1 MPRRRVKPRAANVP
15 PGVGLRRALE
25 WNHRAIKCVAFD
37 PALQQLAGG
46 GLDGT
51 VTLWDTADGKRLRTF
66 EWRRGPFE
74 WQRSEI
80 ASVAFDPAGRR
91 LASGSANGTVTL
103 WDTATGELIRT
114 FPAQSGNVASVAFHP
129 TGHMLASGAADGTVN
144 LWNTNDGTLLRTF
157 RGPRS
162 EVVSVVFDP
171 IGHTLAR
178 ASADG
183 TVILWDILDG
193 TVPRLFER
201 HRSPV
206 SSVGFEPAGRMLAI
220 GSLDNTVKLWDIPNS
235 KLRRILEGHRGSVVA
250 MSFHQRRPLF
260 ATMGWDDTIRIWSS
274 ETWDVVAVIQRHAR
288 YRFRGLSFHPSL
300 PHLAAAGARL
310 SLYELDLDVLFG
322 ERQRSRLS
330 RSVRYVNAKVVLVG
344 DTGVGKTGLSLVL
357 SGRPFEPT
365 DSTAGRQVLA
375 LGNTEDELPGERR
388 RTRETLLWD
397 LAGQPGYRVIH
408 QLHLSE
414 VAVALVVFDARS
426 ETDPLA
432 GVVHWDRALRAAHQ
446 RGGDEA
452 VPLTKLIVSARA
464 DRGGVPVS
472 KQRLDTLIKEFD
484 FAGYYATS
492 AKEGW
497 QIEELR
503 AAIERAIRWDELP
516 TVTSSELF
524 ATIKS
529 HLLEVKNTG
538 RLLAPAGQLFDEF
551 ARQHPEA
558 MAEDDDLRADFDVCI
573 GRLENR
579 DLIRRLSFGDY
590 VLLQPE
596 LLDAY
601 ASAMVIAAK
610 NEPDGL
616 GSIDEETAL
625 TGQFYVPEDQKI
637 ADHKQEQLLLH
648 ATVEELVRYGLALRE
663 SAADGRYLAFPSQ
676 LNRDYAEAPDPPGK
690 AVAVSFEGPTQSIYA
705 TLAVRLGH
713 SQLFE
718 TARTEM
724 WRNAV
729 VFTAR
734 AGGKCGI
741 YLYEFGEGRARL
753 LLFFDGATEETRFH
767 FEEYVL
773 AHVGRRAL
781 CGTVQFVRLFVC
793 GNCGTAVPDPYV
805 EALRSQGKDVFS
817 CPCGG
822 TVTIIDRRETL
833 ARRYT
838 SQVEAMDLAA
848 DRQRDFDAFVLS
860 ANAETHSSRF
870 VEWAGDE
877 RVTLAI
883 VFTDVV
889 DSTDLGERMRDER
902 MYEIRQSH
910 FAQSRKLIAQHKG
923 YEIRTIGDSV
933 MAAFRSVAAALDYA
947 RALCGDRGPPQLRI
961 RAGIH
966 IGPLQIEE
974 GDVFGRT
981 VNFAAR
987 VVGAIK
993 GAEIWLSEQAKAD
1006 IDGLGARRHQELR
1019 WRRHENMELK
1029 GFAGAFALWSVS
1041 DTLSASAQ

>member
-1 MPRRRVKPRAANVP
+1 MPRRSGRQRAASVP
-15 PGVGLRRALE
+15 PGVSLVRALE
-25 WNHRAIKCVAFD
+25 WNHRAVKCVAFD
-37 PALQQLAGG
+37 PALRRLAGG
-46 GLDGT
+46 RLDGT
-51 VTLWDTADGKRLRTF
+51 VTLWDTAEGKLLQTF
-66 EWRRGPFE
+66 KHHRSAFE
-74 WQRSEI
+74 WQRSEVG
-80 ASVAFDPAGRR
+80 SVAFDSAGRVLAAGGANGAVNIWDTDSGELLHSLPAQGGR
-91 LASGSANGTVTL
+91 IASITFHPKQCVLASGADDGSVTL
-103 WDTATGELIRT
+103 WDTTDAK
-114 FPAQSGNVASVAFHP
+114 
-129 TGHMLASGAADGTVN
+129 
-144 LWNTNDGTLLRTF
+144 LLRTY

-162 EVVSVVFDP
+162 EVVSLVFDP
-171 IGHTLAR
+171 TGRVLAR
-178 ASADG
+178 GSTDGTIMLWDTADG
-183 TVILWDILDG
+183 VL
-193 TVPRLFER
+193 PRLFER

-220 GSLDNTVKLWDIPNS
+220 GSLDNTVKLWDVPNS

-250 MSFHQRRPLF
+250 LSFHQSRPLF

-274 ETWDVVAVIQRHAR
+274 ETWDMVAVIQRHAH
-288 YRFRGLSFHPSL
+288 YPFRGLRFHPSL
-300 PHLAAAGARL
+300 PRLAAAGARL
-310 SLYELDLDVLFG
+310 SVYEFDLDILLG
-322 ERQRSRLS
+322 EPQTSPATRT
-330 RSVRYVNAKVVLVG
+330 VHYVNAKVVLVG

-357 SGRPFEPT
+357 SGRPFQAT
-365 DSTAGRQVLA
+365 DSTAGRQVWA
-375 LGNTEDELPGERR
+375 LDTSEDELPGERR

-432 GVVHWDRALRAAHQ
+432 GVVHWERALRTAHQ
-446 RGGDEA
+446 RQGEVA
-452 VPLTKLIVSARA
+452 VPLTKFLVSARA

-472 KQRLDTLIKEFD
+472 RDRLDALVKESN

-503 AAIERAIRWDELP
+503 TAVEQAIPWDDLP

-524 ATIKS
+524 ATIKFY
-529 HLLEVKNTG
+529 LVEAKETG
-538 RLLAPAGQLFDEF
+538 RLLAPAGQLFEEF
-551 ARQHPEA
+551 ARQYPEI
-558 MAEDDDLRADFDVCI
+558 MADDDNLRGDFDVCI

-601 ASAMVIAAK
+601 ASALVIAAK
-610 NEPDGL
+610 DEPDGL
-616 GSIDEETAL
+616 GSIAEETAL
-625 TGQFYVPEDQKI
+625 SGHFHVPEDERI
-637 ADHKQEQLLLH
+637 ADRKQEQLLLH
-648 ATVEELVRYGLALRE
+648 ATIEELVRYDLALRE
-663 SAADGRYLAFPSQ
+663 SAADGRYLVFPSQ
-676 LNRDYAEAPDPPGK
+676 FNRDYAEAPDPPGK

-729 VFTAR
+729 IFTAR

-741 YLYEFGEGRARL
+741 YLQEIGEGRGRL
-753 LLFFDGATEETRFH
+753 LLFFEGATEETRFH
-767 FEEYVL
+767 FEEYVV
-773 AHVGRRAL
+773 AHVNRRAL
-781 CGTVQFVRLFVC
+781 YESVQLVRLFVC
-793 GNCGTAVPDPYV
+793 SNCGTTVPNAYV
-805 EALRSQGKDVFS
+805 ELLREQGKDIFS

-822 TVTIIDRRETL
+822 AVAIADPKEL
-833 ARRYT
+833 LSRRYP
-838 SQVEAMDLAA
+838 SLIESMDQAA
-848 DRQRDFDAFVLS
+848 DRQRDFETFVLS

-889 DSTDLGERMRDER
+889 DSTALGEQMRDER
-902 MYEIRQSH
+902 MYEVRQNH
-910 FAQSRKLIAQHKG
+910 FAQSRKLVGQYKG

-933 MAAFRSVAAALDYA
+933 MAAFRSASAALDYA
-947 RALCGDRGPPQLRI
+947 RALCADPGAPELQL

-993 GAEIWLSEQAKAD
+993 GAGIWLSEQAKAD
-1006 IDGLGARRHQELR
+1006 IDVLGARRHEELL
-1019 WRRHENMELK
+1019 WQRHEEVVLK
-1029 GFAGAFALWSVS
+1029 GFAGAFTLWSV
-1041 DTLSASAQ
+1041 TQP

>member
-1 MPRRRVKPRAANVP
+1 MPRTSGRSRPGGGVP

-37 PALQQLAGG
+37 PALQKLAGG

-51 VTLWDTADGKRLRTF
+51 VTLWDTADGKLLHTF
-66 EWRRGPFE
+66 EWRRSAFE
-74 WQRSEI
+74 WQRGEV
-80 ASVAFDPAGRR
+80 ASVAFDRAGRT
-91 LASGSANGTVTL
+91 LASGSANGSVNL
-103 WDTATGELIRT
+103 WDTATGELLYALPR
-114 FPAQSGNVASVAFHP
+114 QSGSVASVAFHP
-129 TGHMLASGAADGTVN
+129 TEQLLASGANDGTVN
-144 LWNTNDGTLLRTF
+144 LWNTADGKLLRTF
-157 RGPRS
+157 RAPRG
-162 EVVSVVFDP
+162 EVVSVIFDP
-171 IGHTLAR
+171 TGQTLAR

-193 TVPRLFER
+193 AVPRLFER
-201 HRSPV
+201 HFFPV
-206 SSVGFEPAGRMLAI
+206 SSLGFQPNGRMLAI
-220 GSLDNTVKLWDIPNS
+220 GSLDNTVKLWDVTNS

-250 MSFHQRRPLF
+250 LSFHQRSPLF
-260 ATMGWDDTIRIWSS
+260 ATLGWDDTIRIWSS
-274 ETWDVVAVIQRHAR
+274 ETWEVVAVIQRHAR
-288 YRFRGLSFHPSL
+288 YRFRGLCFHPSL
-300 PHLAAAGARL
+300 PRLAAAGARL
-310 SLYELDLDVLFG
+310 SLYELDLDVLLG
-322 ERQRSRLS
+322 ERQHSPISRT
-330 RSVRYVNAKVVLVG
+330 VHYVNAKVVLVG

-357 SGRPFEPT
+357 SGRPFQAT
-365 DSTAGRQVLA
+365 DSTAGRQVWA
-375 LGNTEDELPGERR
+375 LDTSEDELPGERR

-432 GVVHWDRALRAAHQ
+432 GVVHWERALRTAHQ
-446 RGGDEA
+446 RQGEVA
-452 VPLTKLIVSARA
+452 VPLTKFLVSARA

-472 KQRLDTLIKEFD
+472 RDRLDALVKESN

-503 AAIERAIRWDELP
+503 TAVEQAIPWDDLP

-524 ATIKS
+524 ATIKFY
-529 HLLEVKNTG
+529 LVEAKETG
-538 RLLAPAGQLFDEF
+538 RLLAPAGQLFEEF
-551 ARQHPEA
+551 ARQYPEI
-558 MAEDDDLRADFDVCI
+558 MADDDNLRGDFDVCI

-601 ASAMVIAAK
+601 ASALVIAAK
-610 NEPDGL
+610 DEPDGL
-616 GSIDEETAL
+616 GSIAEETAL
-625 TGQFYVPEDQKI
+625 SGHFHVPEDERI
-637 ADHKQEQLLLH
+637 ADRKQEQLLLH
-648 ATVEELVRYGLALRE
+648 ATIEELVRYDLALRE
-663 SAADGRYLAFPSQ
+663 SAADGRYLVFPSQ
-676 LNRDYAEAPDPPGK
+676 FNRDYAEAPDPPGK

-724 WRNAV
+724 GRNAV
-729 VFTAR
+729 IFTAR
-734 AGGKCGI
+734 AGGRCGM
-741 YLYEFGEGRARL
+741 YLQEFSEGRGRL
-753 LLFFDGATEETRFH
+753 LLFFDAATEETRFH

-773 AHVGRRAL
+773 AHVDRRAL
-781 CGTVQFVRLFVC
+781 RETLQIVRLFVC
-793 GNCGTAVPDPYV
+793 GNCGTPVPDPYIQL
-805 EALRSQGKDVFS
+805 LREQGKDMFS

-822 TVTIIDRRETL
+822 AVAIVDPKEML
-833 ARRYT
+833 ARRYP
-838 SQVEAMDLAA
+838 SLLESMDMAA
-848 DRQRDFDAFVLS
+848 DRQRDFEAFVLS

-870 VEWAGDE
+870 LEWAGDE

-889 DSTDLGERMRDER
+889 DLTVLGERMRDER
-902 MYEIRQSH
+902 VYEVRQAH
-910 FAQSRKLIAQHKG
+910 FAQSRKLTARYKG
-923 YEIRTIGDSV
+923 YEIHTIGDSV
-933 MAAFRSVAAALDYA
+933 MAAFRSVGAALDYA
-947 RALCGDRGPPQLRI
+947 RALCADPGTPELQLRT
-961 RAGIH
+961 GIH

-987 VVGAIK
+987 VVSVIK
-993 GAEIWLSEQAKAD
+993 RPEIWLSEQAKAD
-1006 IDGLGARRHQELR
+1006 IDVLGARRHEELQ
-1019 WRRHENMELK
+1019 WRRHDQVELK
-1029 GFAGAFALWSVS
+1029 GFSGAFTLWSVS
-1041 DTLSASAQ
+1041 HA

>member
-1 MPRRRVKPRAANVP
+1 MPRRSGRPRAASVP
-15 PGVGLRRALE
+15 AGVGVVHALD
-25 WNHRAIKCVAFD
+25 WNHRAVKCVAFD
-37 PALQQLAGG
+37 AGLNRLAGG
-46 GLDGT
+46 SLDGT
-51 VTLWDTADGKRLRTF
+51 VSLWDTADGRLLHTF
-66 EWRRGPFE
+66 ERRRSQFE
-74 WQRSEI
+74 WQRSEV
-80 ASVAFDPAGRR
+80 ASVAFDPRGRL
-91 LASGSANGTVTL
+91 LASGGANGAVNL
-103 WDTATGELIRT
+103 WDTDSGELLHAC
-114 FPAQSGNVASVAFHP
+114 PGQSGRVASVTFHP
-129 TGHMLASGAADGTVN
+129 TRPLLASGADDGTVN
-144 LWNTNDGTLLRTF
+144 LWDIADAKLLRTF
-157 RGPRS
+157 RGPRA
-162 EVVSVVFDP
+162 EVVGVAFDP
-171 IGHTLAR
+171 GGRLLAR
-178 ASADG
+178 GSTDG
-183 TVILWDILDG
+183 TVILWDTTNGAL
-193 TVPRLFER
+193 PRLFER

-206 SSVGFEPAGRMLAI
+206 CSVEFEPTGRMLAV
-220 GSLDNTVKLWDIPNS
+220 GSLDNTVRLWDVPNS

-250 MSFHQRRPLF
+250 LSFHRHRPLL
-260 ATMGWDDTIRIWSS
+260 ATMGWDDTIRVWNS
-274 ETWDVVAVIQRHAR
+274 ETWDIVTVIQRHAR

-300 PHLAAAGARL
+300 PRLAVAGARL
-310 SLYELDLDVLFG
+310 HVYELDLDVLFG
-322 ERQRSRLS
+322 ERQIAEMPRR
-330 RSVRYVNAKVVLVG
+330 VHYVNAKVVLVG

-357 SGRPFEPT
+357 SGRSFRAT
-365 DSTAGRQVLA
+365 DSTAGRQVWA
-375 LGNTEDELPGERR
+375 LDTAEEKLPGASR

-432 GVVHWDRALRAAHQ
+432 GVLHWERALRAAHQ
-446 RGGDEA
+446 RQGDEA
-452 VPLTKLIVSARA
+452 IPLTKLLVSART

-472 KQRLDTLIKEFD
+472 RERLDAFVRD
-484 FAGYYATS
+484 FNFSGYYATS

-497 QIEELR
+497 QIDELR
-503 AAIERAIRWDELP
+503 AAIEHSIPWDQLP
-516 TVTSSELF
+516 TVTSSALF

-529 HLLEVKNTG
+529 YLIEVKETG
-538 RLLAPAGQLFDEF
+538 RLLAPVGELFEDF
-551 ARQHPEA
+551 SRQRLTVT
-558 MAEDDDLRADFDVCI
+558 AEDGDLRADFDICI

-590 VLLQPE
+590 LLLQPE

-601 ASAMVIAAK
+601 ASALVIAAK
-610 NEPDGL
+610 DEPDGL

-625 TGQFYVPEDQKI
+625 TGRFHVPDDERISDR
-637 ADHKQEQLLLH
+637 KQEQLLLH
-648 ATVEELVRYGLALRE
+648 ATVEELVRYDLALRE

-676 LNRDYAEAPDPPGK
+676 FNRDYAEAPDPPGK
-690 AVAVSFEGPTQSIYA
+690 AVAVTFEGPTQSIYA

-713 SQLFE
+713 SQIFE

-729 VFTAR
+729 IFTAR

-741 YLYEFGEGRARL
+741 YLQEFGEGRGRL
-753 LLFFDGATEETRFH
+753 LLFFDGASEETRFH

-773 AHVGRRAL
+773 AHVSRRAL
-781 CGTVQFVRLFVC
+781 YGTVQLVRLFVC
-793 GNCGTAVPDPYV
+793 GNCGTAVPDAYI
-805 EALRSQGKDVFS
+805 EALRSQGRDVFS

-822 TVTIIDRRETL
+822 VVAIMDPKEAL
-833 ARRYT
+833 ARRYP
-838 SQVEAMDLAA
+838 SQIESMDLAA

-860 ANAETHSSRF
+860 ANAETRSSRF

-889 DSTDLGERMRDER
+889 GSTALGERMRDER
-902 MYEIRQSH
+902 MYEVRQAH
-910 FAQSRKLIAQHKG
+910 FTQSRKLIAQYRG

-947 RALCGDRGPPQLRI
+947 QALTLNPGPAELRL

-974 GDVFGRT
+974 GDAFGRT

-993 GAEIWLSEQAKAD
+993 GAEIWLSEQAKLD
-1006 IDGLGARRHQELR
+1006 IDVLGARRHEELR
-1019 WRRHENMELK
+1019 WQRQDDNELK
-1029 GFAGAFALWSVS
+1029 GFSGAFTLWSVS
-1041 DTLSASAQ
+1041 QA

>member
-1 MPRRRVKPRAANVP
+1 MPRTSGRSRPGGGVP
-15 PGVGLRRALE
+15 LGVGLRRALE

-37 PALQQLAGG
+37 PALQKLAGG

-51 VTLWDTADGKRLRTF
+51 VTLWDTADGKLLHRF
-66 EWRRGPFE
+66 EWRRSAFE
-74 WQRSEI
+74 WQRSEV

-91 LASGSANGTVTL
+91 LASGSANGAVHL
-103 WDTATGELIRT
+103 WNTASGELLYA
-114 FPAQSGNVASVAFHP
+114 FPRQSGSVASVAFHP
-129 TGHMLASGAADGTVN
+129 TGHMLASGADDGTVN
-144 LWNTNDGTLLRTF
+144 LWNATDGKLLRTF
-157 RGPRS
+157 RGPRG

-171 IGHTLAR
+171 TGHILAR
-178 ASADG
+178 ATADG

-193 TVPRLFER
+193 TVPRLFEK
-201 HRSPV
+201 HFFPV
-206 SSVGFEPAGRMLAI
+206 SSLTFEPKGRMLAI
-220 GSLDNTVKLWDIPNS
+220 GSLDNTVKLWDVPSS

-250 MSFHQRRPLF
+250 LSFHQSRPLF

-288 YRFRGLSFHPSL
+288 YRFRGLCFHPSL
-300 PHLAAAGARL
+300 PRLAAAGARL
-310 SLYELDLDVLFG
+310 SLYEFDLDVLLG
-322 ERQRSRLS
+322 ETQRSPVS
-330 RSVRYVNAKVVLVG
+330 RTVHYVNAKVVLVG

-357 SGRPFEPT
+357 SGRPFQATE
-365 DSTAGRQVLA
+365 STAGRQVCA
-375 LGNTEDELPGERR
+375 LGTTEDETPGERR

-408 QLHLSE
+408 QLHLNE
-414 VAVALVVFDARS
+414 VAVAMVVFDARS

-432 GVVHWDRALRAAHQ
+432 GVVHWERALRAAHQ
-446 RGGDEA
+446 RQGSEA
-452 VPLTKLIVSARA
+452 VSLTKFLVSARA

-472 KQRLDTLIKEFD
+472 KERLDELVKQFD

-497 QIEELR
+497 QVDELR
-503 AAIERAIRWDELP
+503 AAIEQAIPWDELP

-529 HLLEVKNTG
+529 SLVEVKRSG
-538 RLLAPAGQLFDEF
+538 RLLAPAGQLFGEF

-558 MAEDDDLRADFDVCI
+558 ITEDDDLRADFDVCI

-601 ASAMVIAAK
+601 ASALVIAAK

-625 TGQFYVPEDQKI
+625 AGRFHVPEEERIGDR
-637 ADHKQEQLLLH
+637 KQEQVLLH
-648 ATVEELVRYGLALRE
+648 AMVEELVRYDLALRE
-663 SAADGRYLAFPSQ
+663 SAADGRYLVFPSQ
-676 LNRDYAEAPDPPGK
+676 FNRDYAEAPDPPGK
-690 AVAVSFEGPTQSIYA
+690 AVTVTFEGPTQSIYA

-729 VFTAR
+729 IFTAR

-741 YLYEFGEGRARL
+741 YLQELGEGQGRL
-753 LLFFDGATEETRFH
+753 LLFFDGASEETRFH
-767 FEEYVL
+767 FEEYVS
-773 AHVGRRAL
+773 AHVSRRAVD
-781 CGTVQFVRLFVC
+781 GTVQLNRLFVC
-793 GNCGTAVPDPYV
+793 RSCGTPVPDPYV
-805 EALRSQGKDVFS
+805 EVLRSQGKDVFS

-822 TVTIIDRRETL
+822 SVAIVDPKATL
-833 ARRYT
+833 ARRYP
-838 SQVEAMDLAA
+838 SQVELMDLAA

-889 DSTDLGERMRDER
+889 DSTALGERMRDER
-902 MYEIRQSH
+902 MYELRQAH
-910 FAQSRKLIAQHKG
+910 FSQSRRLTAQYRG

-933 MAAFRSVAAALDYA
+933 MAAFRSAAAALDYA
-947 RALCGDRGPPQLRI
+947 RALCADPGPPELRL

-993 GAEIWLSEQAKAD
+993 GAEIWLSGRAKAD
-1006 IDGLGARRHQELR
+1006 IDALGARRHEDLN
-1019 WRRHENMELK
+1019 WRQHDKVELK
-1029 GFAGAFALWSVS
+1029 GFSGHFTLWSVA
-1041 DTLSASAQ
+1041 LS

>member
-1 MPRRRVKPRAANVP
+1 MPTRTRTSRAAGGVP

-37 PALQQLAGG
+37 PALQKLAGG

-51 VTLWDTADGKRLRTF
+51 VSLWDTVDGKLLRTF
-66 EWRRGPFE
+66 EWRRRPFE
-74 WQRSEI
+74 WKRSEV
-80 ASVAFDPAGRR
+80 ASVAFDPAGQK
-91 LASGSANGTVTL
+91 LAAGSANGTVDL
-103 WDTATGELIRT
+103 WDIASGELVYA
-114 FPAQSGNVASVAFHP
+114 FPRQSGSVASVAFHP
-129 TGHMLASGAADGTVN
+129 AGHMLASGANDGTVN
-144 LWNTNDGTLLRTF
+144 LWNTADGKLLRTF
-157 RGPRS
+157 RGPRG
-162 EVVSVVFDP
+162 EVVSVTFDP
-171 IGHTLAR
+171 PGNILAR

-183 TVILWDILDG
+183 TLILWDVLDG

-201 HRSPV
+201 HFFPV
-206 SSVGFEPAGRMLAI
+206 SSVGFEPKGQMLAI
-220 GSLDNTVKLWDIPNS
+220 GSLDNTVKLWDVPNG

-250 MSFHQRRPLF
+250 LSFHQHSPLF
-260 ATMGWDDTIRIWSS
+260 ATMGWDDSIRIWSS
-274 ETWDVVAVIQRHAR
+274 ETWDAVAVIQRHAR
-288 YRFRGLSFHPSL
+288 YRFRGLSFHPTL
-300 PHLAAAGARL
+300 PRLAAAGARL
-310 SLYELDLDVLFG
+310 SLYDLDLDVLLG
-322 ERQRSRLS
+322 EQQQRSPAAQT
-330 RSVRYVNAKVVLVG
+330 VHYVNAKVVLVG

-357 SGRPFEPT
+357 SGQPFKPT
-365 DSTAGRQVLA
+365 DSTAGRQVWA
-375 LGNTEDELPGERR
+375 LDASEDEVPGERK

-426 ETDPLA
+426 ETDPLS
-432 GVVHWDRALRAAHQ
+432 GVIHWERALRAAHQ
-446 RGGDEA
+446 RQRGEA
-452 VPLTKLIVSARA
+452 VPFSKFLVSARA

-472 KQRLDTLIKEFD
+472 KERLDELIKELE

-497 QIEELR
+497 QISELR
-503 AAIERAIRWDELP
+503 AAIERAIPWDELP
-516 TVTSSELF
+516 TVTSSQLF
-524 ATIKS
+524 TTIKS
-529 HLLEVKNTG
+529 YLLEVKSSG

-551 ARQHPEA
+551 ARRHA
-558 MAEDDDLRADFDVCI
+558 DAIAEDDDLRADFDVCI

-610 NEPDGL
+610 SEPDGL
-616 GSIDEETAL
+616 GSIDEEVAL
-625 TGQFYVPEDQKI
+625 RGQFHLPEEQKI
-637 ADHKQEQLLLH
+637 GDPKQEQLLLH
-648 ATVEELVRYGLALRE
+648 ATVEELVRYDLALRE
-663 SAADGRYLAFPSQ
+663 NAADGRYLVFPSQ
-676 LNRDYAEAPDPPGK
+676 FNRDYAEAPDPPGK
-690 AVAVSFEGPTQSIYA
+690 AIAITFEGPAQSIYA

-729 VFTAR
+729 IFTAR

-741 YLYEFGEGRARL
+741 YLEEIGEGRGRL
-753 LLFFDGATEETRFH
+753 LLFFDGASEETRFH

-773 AHVGRRAL
+773 AHLSRRAIY
-781 CGTVQFVRLFVC
+781 GTVQLVRLFVC
-793 GNCGTAVPDPYV
+793 ANCGTPVPDPYV
-805 EALRSQGKDVFS
+805 EVLRSQGKDVFL
-817 CPCGG
+817 CPCGS
-822 TVTIIDRRETL
+822 VVAIADPKEAL
-833 ARRYT
+833 AQRYP
-838 SQVEAMDLAA
+838 SQVDSMDLAA

-860 ANAETHSSRF
+860 ANAETQSSRF

-889 DSTDLGERMRDER
+889 DSTALGELIRDER
-902 MYEIRQSH
+902 MYEVRQSH
-910 FAQSRKLIAQHKG
+910 FAQSRKLIAQYKG

-933 MAAFRSVAAALDYA
+933 MGAFRSAAAALDYA
-947 RALCGDRGPPQLRI
+947 RALCADPGTPQLRL

-966 IGPLQIEE
+966 IGPLQIEK

-981 VNFAAR
+981 VNYAAR

-1006 IDGLGARRHQELR
+1006 VDVLGARRHEELE
-1019 WRRHENMELK
+1019 WERHEGVELK
-1029 GFAGAFALWSVS
+1029 GFVGSYTLWSLSNAPS
-1041 DTLSASAQ
+1041 D

>member
-1 MPRRRVKPRAANVP
+1 MPRRSARSRTAVGVP

-25 WNHRAIKCVAFD
+25 WNYRATKCVAFD
-37 PALQQLAGG
+37 PELQKLASG

-51 VTLWDTADGKRLRTF
+51 VMLWDTTAGKLLRTF
-66 EWRRGPFE
+66 EWRRSAFE
-74 WQRSEI
+74 WQRSEV

-91 LASGSANGTVTL
+91 LASGSANGTVNL
-103 WDTATGELIRT
+103 WDTERGELLYVLPR
-114 FPAQSGNVASVAFHP
+114 QSGSVASLAFHP
-129 TGHMLASGAADGTVN
+129 TGDLLASGANDGTVN
-144 LWNTNDGTLLRTF
+144 LWNTSDGKLLRTF
-157 RGPRS
+157 RGPRGD
-162 EVVSVVFDP
+162 VVSVIFDP
-171 IGHTLAR
+171 NGHMLAR

-183 TVILWDILDG
+183 TVILWDILNG
-193 TVPRLFER
+193 AVPRLLER
-201 HRSPV
+201 HFFPV
-206 SSVGFEPAGRMLAI
+206 SSLSFEPTGRTLAI
-220 GSLDNTVKLWDIPNS
+220 GSLDSTVKLWDVPNS
-235 KLRRILEGHRGSVVA
+235 KLRRILEGHRGSVIA
-250 MSFHQRRPLF
+250 LSFHQQRPLF
-260 ATMGWDDTIRIWSS
+260 ATMGRDDTIRIWSS

-288 YRFRGLSFHPSL
+288 PRFWGLSFHPSL
-300 PHLAAAGARL
+300 PRLAAAGARL
-310 SLYELDLDVLFG
+310 ALYDLDLDVLLG
-322 ERQRSRLS
+322 ERPRSPATHT
-330 RSVRYVNAKVVLVG
+330 VHYVNAKVVLVG

-357 SGRPFEPT
+357 SGHPFQAT
-365 DSTAGRQVLA
+365 DSTAGRQVQA

-446 RGGDEA
+446 RQGDEA
-452 VPLTKLIVSARA
+452 VPLTKLLVSARA

-472 KQRLDTLIKEFD
+472 KERLDALIKEFD

-503 AAIERAIRWDELP
+503 AAIERAIPWDELP

-524 ATIKS
+524 ATIKAY
-529 HLLEVKNTG
+529 LLQVKNTG
-538 RLLAPAGQLFDEF
+538 RLLAPVGQLFDEF
-551 ARQHPEA
+551 ARRHPE
-558 MAEDDDLRADFDVCI
+558 MIGEEDNLQADFDVCV

-579 DLIRRLSFGDY
+579 DLIRRLSFGGY

-610 NEPDGL
+610 DEPDGL
-616 GSIDEETAL
+616 GSLAEETAL
-625 TGQFYVPEDQKI
+625 NGHFYVPEDQRI
-637 ADHKQEQLLLH
+637 SDRKQEQLLLH
-648 ATVEELVRYGLALRE
+648 ATVEELVRYDLALRE
-663 SAADGRYLAFPSQ
+663 SAADGRYLVFPSQ
-676 LNRDYAEAPDPPGK
+676 FNRDYAEAPDPPGK

-713 SQLFE
+713 SQLFD

-729 VFTAR
+729 IFTAR
-734 AGGKCGI
+734 AGGRCGI
-741 YLYEFGEGRARL
+741 YLQELYEGRGRL
-753 LLFFDGATEETRFH
+753 LLFFEAATEETRFH
-767 FEEYVL
+767 FEEYVV
-773 AHVGRRAL
+773 AHVDRRAL
-781 CGTVQFVRLFVC
+781 SRTLEVTRLFVC
-793 GNCGTAVPDPYV
+793 ANCGTPVPDPYV
-805 EALRSQGKDVFS
+805 QLLRAQGKDSFA

-822 TVTIIDRRETL
+822 AVAIADPKEML
-833 ARRYT
+833 ARRYP
-838 SQVEAMDLAA
+838 SLVESMDMAA
-848 DRQRDFDAFVLS
+848 DRQRDFEAFVLS

-889 DSTDLGERMRDER
+889 DSTALGERMGDER
-902 MYEIRQSH
+902 MYEVRQAH
-910 FAQSRKLIAQHKG
+910 FAQSRKLIAHYKG

-947 RALCGDRGPPQLRI
+947 RALCADPGALELRL

-987 VVGAIK
+987 VVGVIK

-1006 IDGLGARRHQELR
+1006 IDVLGARRHEELQ
-1019 WRRHENMELK
+1019 WRRHDRVELK
-1029 GFAGAFALWSVS
+1029 GFSGAFTLWSVS
-1041 DTLSASAQ
+1041 HA

>member
-1 MPRRRVKPRAANVP
+1 
-15 PGVGLRRALE
+15 VGLRRTLE

-37 PALQQLAGG
+37 PALQKLAGG

-51 VTLWDTADGKRLRTF
+51 ITLWDTVEGTLLRTF
-66 EWRRGPFE
+66 ERRRSQFE

-80 ASVAFDPAGRR
+80 ASVAFDPAGRN
-91 LASGSANGTVTL
+91 LASGSGNGTVNL
-103 WDTATGELIRT
+103 WDTASGELLYT
-114 FPAQSGNVASVAFHP
+114 FPGQSGSVAGVAFHP
-129 TGHMLASGAADGTVN
+129 TGRMLAGGADDGTVN
-144 LWNTNDGTLLRTF
+144 LWNSTDGKLLRSF

-162 EVVSVVFDP
+162 EVVSIAFDP
-171 IGHTLAR
+171 TGNILAR

-193 TVPRLFER
+193 AIPRLFER

-206 SSVGFEPAGRMLAI
+206 SSVGFEPTGRMLAI
-220 GSLDNTVKLWDIPNS
+220 GSLDNTVKLWDVPNS
-235 KLRRILEGHRGSVVA
+235 KLRRVLEGHRGSVVA
-250 MSFHQRRPLF
+250 LSFHQSKPLF

-274 ETWDVVAVIQRHAR
+274 ETWDVLAVIQRHAH

-300 PHLAAAGARL
+300 PRLAAAGARL
-310 SLYELDLDVLFG
+310 SLYELDLDVLLG
-322 ERQRSRLS
+322 ERPTAPATRT
-330 RSVRYVNAKVVLVG
+330 VHYVNAKVVLVG

-357 SGRPFEPT
+357 SGRPFQAT
-365 DSTAGRQVLA
+365 DSTAGRQVWP
-375 LGNTEDELPGERR
+375 LGTSEDELRGEHG

-414 VAVALVVFDARS
+414 VTVALVVFDARS

-432 GVVHWDRALRAAHQ
+432 GVVHWERALRAAHQ
-446 RGGDEA
+446 RQGEQA
-452 VPLTKLIVSARA
+452 VPLTKFLVSARA

-472 KQRLDTLIKEFD
+472 KERLEALLREFN
-484 FAGYYATS
+484 FSGYYATS

-497 QIEELR
+497 QIGELR
-503 AAIERAIRWDELP
+503 AAIEQAIPWDDLP

-529 HLLEVKNTG
+529 YLIEVKGTG
-538 RLLAPAGQLFDEF
+538 RLLAPGGQLFEDL
-551 ARQHPEA
+551 ARRDPELNF
-558 MAEDDDLRADFDVCI
+558 EDDDLRADFDVCI

-601 ASAMVIAAK
+601 ASALVIAAK

-616 GSIDEETAL
+616 GSVSEEVAL
-625 TGQFYVPEDQKI
+625 SGHFYVPDDERIGDR
-637 ADHKQEQLLLH
+637 KQEQLLLH
-648 ATVEELVRYGLALRE
+648 ATIEELVRYDLALRE
-663 SAADGRYLAFPSQ
+663 SAADGRYLVFPSPF
-676 LNRDYAEAPDPPGK
+676 NRDYAEAPDPPGK
-690 AVAVSFEGPTQSIYA
+690 AVAVTFDGPTQSIYA

-729 VFTAR
+729 IFTAR

-741 YLYEFGEGRARL
+741 YLQEFGEGRGRL
-753 LLFFDGATEETRFH
+753 QLFFDGATEETRFH

-781 CGTVQFVRLFVC
+781 HGTVQLDRLFVC
-793 GNCGTAVPDPYV
+793 TNCGTPVPDPYV
-805 EALRSQGKDVFS
+805 ATLRSQGKGVFT

-822 TVTIIDRRETL
+822 TVTIVDPKEML
-833 ARRYT
+833 ARRYP
-838 SQVEAMDLAA
+838 SQVESMDLAA

-889 DSTDLGERMRDER
+889 GSTALGEQMRDER
-902 MYEIRQSH
+902 MYEVRQAH
-910 FAQSRKLIAQHKG
+910 FAQSRKLIAQYKG
-923 YEIRTIGDSV
+923 YEIRTIGDGV

-947 RALCGDRGPPQLRI
+947 RALSLDPGPGELRL

-966 IGPLQIEE
+966 IGPLQIGE

-987 VVGAIK
+987 VVGAIQ

-1006 IDGLGARRHQELR
+1006 IDVLGARRHEELQWQR
-1019 WRRHENMELK
+1019 QDGVELK
-1029 GFAGAFALWSVS
+1029 GFAGAFTLWSVS
-1041 DTLSASAQ
+1041 RR

>member
-1 MPRRRVKPRAANVP
+1 VP
-15 PGVGLRRALE
+15 PGVGLLRALE
-25 WNHRAIKCVAFD
+25 WNHRAVKCVAFD
-37 PALQQLAGG
+37 PGLQKLASG

-51 VTLWDTADGKRLRTF
+51 VTIWDTSDGKLLQTLERQ
-66 EWRRGPFE
+66 RGAFE
-74 WQRSEI
+74 WQRAQV
-80 ASVAFDPAGRR
+80 ASVAFDRAGRM
-91 LASGSANGTVTL
+91 LATGSTNGAVSI
-103 WDTATGELIRT
+103 WDTASGELLHT
-114 FPAQSGNVASVAFHP
+114 VPGEHGSMASVAFHP
-129 TGHMLASGAADGTVN
+129 TDQILASGADDGTVSLRDTAN
-144 LWNTNDGTLLRTF
+144 GKLLRTF
-157 RGPRS
+157 RGPRG
-162 EVVSVVFDP
+162 EVVSVVFNP
-171 IGHTLAR
+171 TGRILAR

-183 TVILWDILDG
+183 TVILWDTRNGAL
-193 TVPRLFER
+193 PRLFER

-206 SSVGFEPAGRMLAI
+206 CSVGFEPTGRTLAI
-220 GSLDNTVKLWDIPNS
+220 GSLDNTVKLWDVPS
-235 KLRRILEGHRGSVVA
+235 GKQLYPKLRRILEGHRGSVVA
-250 MSFHQRRPLF
+250 LSFHQSRPLF

-288 YRFRGLSFHPSL
+288 YRFRGLCFHPSL
-300 PHLAAAGARL
+300 PRLAAAGARL
-310 SLYELDLDVLFG
+310 SLYELDLDVLLG
-322 ERQRSRLS
+322 ERQRSPTS
-330 RSVRYVNAKVVLVG
+330 RTVHYVNAKVVLVG

-357 SGRPFEPT
+357 SGRPFQAT
-365 DSTAGRQVLA
+365 DSTAGRQVWA
-375 LGNTEDELPGERR
+375 LGTSEDEMAGERR

-414 VAVALVVFDARS
+414 VAVAMVVFDARS

-432 GVVHWDRALRAAHQ
+432 GVVHWERALRAAHQ
-446 RGGDEA
+446 RQGSEA
-452 VPLTKLIVSARA
+452 VPLTKFLVSART
-464 DRGGVPVS
+464 DRGGLPVS
-472 KQRLDTLIKEFD
+472 KERLDELIKELD
-484 FAGYYATS
+484 FAGYFATS
-492 AKEGW
+492 AKERW
-497 QIEELR
+497 QIDELR
-503 AAIERAIRWDELP
+503 AAIERAIPWDELP

-529 HLLEVKNTG
+529 YLLEVKKTG
-538 RLLAPAGQLFDEF
+538 RLLAPVGQLFVEF
-551 ARQHPEA
+551 ARRHPEA
-558 MAEDDDLRADFDVCI
+558 IAEDDDLRADFDVCI

-601 ASAMVIAAK
+601 ASALVIAAK

-625 TGQFYVPEDQKI
+625 TGQFHVPEEERIGDR
-637 ADHKQEQLLLH
+637 KQEQVLLH
-648 ATVEELVRYGLALRE
+648 AMVEELVRYDLALRE
-663 SAADGRYLAFPSQ
+663 SAADGRYLVFPSQ
-676 LNRDYAEAPDPPGK
+676 FNRDYAEAPDPPGK
-690 AVAVSFEGPTQSIYA
+690 AVNITFEGPTQSIYA

-729 VFTAR
+729 IFTAR

-741 YLYEFGEGRARL
+741 YLQEFGEGRGRL
-753 LLFFDGATEETRFH
+753 LLFFDGASEETRFH

-773 AHVGRRAL
+773 AHITRRAL
-781 CGTVQFVRLFVC
+781 YGTVRLSRLFVC
-793 GNCGTAVPDPYV
+793 RNCDTPVPDRYV

-822 TVTIIDRRETL
+822 TVAIADPKETL
-833 ARRYT
+833 ARRYP
-838 SQVEAMDLAA
+838 SQVESMDLAA

-860 ANAETHSSRF
+860 ANAETHSARF

-889 DSTDLGERMRDER
+889 DSTALGERMRDER
-902 MYEIRQSH
+902 MYEVRQAH
-910 FAQSRKLIAQHKG
+910 FAQSRKLTTQYKG

-933 MAAFRSVAAALDYA
+933 MTAFRSASAALDYA
-947 RALCGDRGPPQLRI
+947 RALCADPGSPELQL

-987 VVGAIK
+987 VVSVIK
-993 GAEIWLSEQAKAD
+993 RPEIWLSEQAKAD
-1006 IDGLGARRHQELR
+1006 IDVLGARRHEELR
-1019 WRRHENMELK
+1019 WERHDNIELK
-1029 GFAGAFALWSVS
+1029 GFAGSFTLWSVS
-1041 DTLSASAQ
+1041 VV

>member
-1 MPRRRVKPRAANVP
+1 VP

-37 PALQQLAGG
+37 PALQKLAAG
-46 GLDGT
+46 GLDGS
-51 VTLWDTADGKRLRTF
+51 VTLWDTGNGKLLRTF
-66 EWRRGPFE
+66 EWRRSAFE
-74 WQRSEI
+74 WQRSEV

-91 LASGSANGTVTL
+91 LACGSANGAVNL
-103 WDTATGELIRT
+103 WDTASGELVYA
-114 FPAQSGNVASVAFHP
+114 FPRQSGSIASVAFHP
-129 TGHMLASGAADGTVN
+129 TDQILASGADDGTVN
-144 LWNTNDGTLLRTF
+144 LWNTTDGKLLRTF
-157 RGPRS
+157 RGPRG
-162 EVVSVVFDP
+162 ELVSVTFDP
-171 IGHTLAR
+171 AGHTLAR
-178 ASADG
+178 ATADG
-183 TVILWDILDG
+183 TVILWDVLDG
-193 TVPRLFER
+193 AVPRLFEK
-201 HRSPV
+201 HFFPV
-206 SSVGFEPAGRMLAI
+206 SSLGFEPKGRMLAI
-220 GSLDNTVKLWDIPNS
+220 GSLDNTVKLWDVPNS

-250 MSFHQRRPLF
+250 LSFHQSRPLF
-260 ATMGWDDTIRIWSS
+260 ATMSWDDTIRIWSS

-288 YRFRGLSFHPSL
+288 YRFRGLCFHRSL
-300 PHLAAAGARL
+300 PRLAAAGARL
-310 SLYELDLDVLFG
+310 SLYELDLDVLLG
-322 ERQRSRLS
+322 ETQRSPIS
-330 RSVRYVNAKVVLVG
+330 RTVHYVNAKVVLVG

-357 SGRPFEPT
+357 SGSPFQAT
-365 DSTAGRQVLA
+365 DSTGGRQVYA
-375 LGNTEDELPGERR
+375 LGTSEDEIPGERR

-414 VAVALVVFDARS
+414 VAVAMVVFDARS

-432 GVVHWDRALRAAHQ
+432 GVVHWERALRAAHQ
-446 RGGDEA
+446 RQGSEA
-452 VPLTKLIVSARA
+452 VQLTKFLVSARA

-472 KQRLDTLIKEFD
+472 KERLDELIKQFD

-497 QIEELR
+497 QIGELR
-503 AAIERAIRWDELP
+503 AAIEQAIPWDELP

-529 HLLEVKNTG
+529 HLVEVKKSG
-538 RLLAPAGQLFDEF
+538 RLLAPAGQLFQEF
-551 ARQHPEA
+551 ARQHPESIT
-558 MAEDDDLRADFDVCI
+558 EDDDLRADFDVCI

-601 ASAMVIAAK
+601 ASALVIAAK

-625 TGQFYVPEDQKI
+625 AGQFHVPEEERIGDR
-637 ADHKQEQLLLH
+637 KQEQVLLH
-648 ATVEELVRYGLALRE
+648 AMVEELVRYDLALRE
-663 SAADGRYLAFPSQ
+663 SAADGRYLVFPSQ
-676 LNRDYAEAPDPPGK
+676 FNRDYAEAPDPPGK
-690 AVAVSFEGPTQSIYA
+690 AVTVTFAGPTQSIYA

-729 VFTAR
+729 IFTAR

-741 YLYEFGEGRARL
+741 YLQEVSEGQGRL
-753 LLFFDGATEETRFH
+753 LLFFDGASEETRFH
-767 FEEYVL
+767 FEEYVS
-773 AHVGRRAL
+773 AHVSRRAL
-781 CGTVQFVRLFVC
+781 DGTVQLSRLFVC
-793 GNCGTAVPDPYV
+793 RSCGTPVPDPYV

-822 TVTIIDRRETL
+822 IVAIVDPKETL
-833 ARRYT
+833 ARRYP
-838 SQVEAMDLAA
+838 SQVELMDLAA

-889 DSTDLGERMRDER
+889 DSTALGERMRDER
-902 MYEIRQSH
+902 MYELRHAH
-910 FAQSRKLIAQHKG
+910 FSQSRKLTTQYKG

-933 MAAFRSVAAALDYA
+933 MAAFRSAAAALDYA
-947 RALCGDRGPPQLRI
+947 RALCADPGPPELRL

-966 IGPLQIEE
+966 IGPLQIEA

-1006 IDGLGARRHQELR
+1006 IDALGARRHEDLH
-1019 WRRHENMELK
+1019 WRQHDKVELK
-1029 GFAGAFALWSVS
+1029 GFSGDFTLWSVA
-1041 DTLSASAQ
+1041 LS

>member
-1 MPRRRVKPRAANVP
+1 MRSGTPRAASVS

-25 WNHRAIKCVAFD
+25 WKHRAIKCVAFD
-37 PALQQLAGG
+37 PALQKLAGG
-46 GLDGT
+46 GLNGT
-51 VTLWDTADGKRLRTF
+51 VTLWDTVEGKVLRTF
-66 EWRRGPFE
+66 EWRRSPFE
-74 WQRSEI
+74 SQRSEV
-80 ASVAFDPAGRR
+80 ASVAFDPSGRR
-91 LASGSANGTVTL
+91 LASGSANGTVNL
-103 WDTATGELIRT
+103 WDTASGELLYA
-114 FPAQSGNVASVAFHP
+114 FPRQSGNVASVAFHP
-129 TGHMLASGAADGTVN
+129 TGHMLASGADDGTVN
-144 LWNTNDGTLLRTF
+144 LWNTTDGKLLRTF
-157 RGPRS
+157 RGPRG

-171 IGHTLAR
+171 VGHILAR

-183 TVILWDILDG
+183 TVILWDILES
-193 TVPRLFER
+193 TIPRLFEK
-201 HRSPV
+201 HFFPV

-220 GSLDNTVKLWDIPNS
+220 GSLDNTVKLWDVPNS

-250 MSFHQRRPLF
+250 LTFHQRSPLF

-288 YRFRGLSFHPSL
+288 YRFRGLCFHPSL
-300 PHLAAAGARL
+300 PRLAAAGARL
-310 SLYELDLDVLFG
+310 SLYELDLDVLLG
-322 ERQRSRLS
+322 ERQRSPIS
-330 RSVRYVNAKVVLVG
+330 RTVHYVNAKVVLVG

-357 SGRPFEPT
+357 SRRPFQAT
-365 DSTAGRQVLA
+365 DSTAGRQVSA
-375 LGNTEDELPGERR
+375 LGTSEDEIPGERR

-432 GVVHWDRALRAAHQ
+432 GVVHWERALRTAQQ
-446 RGGDEA
+446 RQGDEA
-452 VPLTKLIVSARA
+452 IPFTKFLVSARV

-472 KQRLDTLIKEFD
+472 KERLDELIKEFD

-497 QIEELR
+497 QIDELR
-503 AAIERAIRWDELP
+503 AAIERAIPWDELP

-524 ATIKS
+524 STIKS
-529 HLLEVKNTG
+529 HLLEVKKSG
-538 RLLAPAGQLFDEF
+538 RLLAPAGQLFVEF
-551 ARQHPEA
+551 AQKHQEA
-558 MAEDDDLRADFDVCI
+558 IAEDDDLRADFDVCV

-601 ASAMVIAAK
+601 ASALVIAAK

-625 TGQFYVPEDQKI
+625 TGQFHVTKEERIGDR
-637 ADHKQEQLLLH
+637 KQEQVLLH
-648 ATVEELVRYGLALRE
+648 ATVEELVRYDLALRE
-663 SAADGRYLAFPSQ
+663 SAADGRYLVFPSQ
-676 LNRDYAEAPDPPGK
+676 FNRDYAEAPDPPGK
-690 AVAVSFEGPTQSIYA
+690 AVAVRFEGPTQSIYA

-729 VFTAR
+729 IFTAR

-741 YLYEFGEGRARL
+741 YLQEFGEGRGRL
-753 LLFFDGATEETRFH
+753 LLFFNGATEETRFH

-773 AHVGRRAL
+773 AHVNRRAL
-781 CGTVQFVRLFVC
+781 HGTVQLARLFIC
-793 GNCGTAVPDPYV
+793 KNCGTPVPDPYI
-805 EALRSQGKDVFS
+805 EALRNQGKDVFS

-822 TVTIIDRRETL
+822 TVAIVDPKEAL
-833 ARRYT
+833 ARRYP
-838 SQVEAMDLAA
+838 SQVESMDLAA
-848 DRQRDFDAFVLS
+848 DRQRDFDTFVLS

-889 DSTDLGERMRDER
+889 DSTALGERMRDER
-902 MYEIRQSH
+902 MYEVEQAH
-910 FAQSRKLIAQHKG
+910 FAQSRKLTARYKG

-933 MAAFRSVAAALDYA
+933 MTAFRSVAAALDYA
-947 RALCGDRGPPQLRI
+947 RALCADTGRPELQL

-966 IGPLQIEE
+966 IGPLQIEQ

-1006 IDGLGARRHQELR
+1006 IDALGARRHEELR
-1019 WRRHENMELK
+1019 WERHDEVELK
-1029 GFAGAFALWSVS
+1029 GFSGAFRLWSVS
-1041 DTLSASAQ
+1041 LA

>member
-1 MPRRRVKPRAANVP
+1 MPARTRRSRAAGGVP

-37 PALQQLAGG
+37 PGLQKLAGG

-51 VTLWDTADGKRLRTF
+51 ITLWDTVEGKLLRTF
-66 EWRRGPFE
+66 EWRRTQFE
-74 WQRSEI
+74 WQRSEV
-80 ASVAFDPAGRR
+80 ASVAFDPAGCR
-91 LASGSANGTVTL
+91 LASGSANGTVNL
-103 WDTATGELIRT
+103 WDSASGELLYA
-114 FPAQSGNVASVAFHP
+114 FPRQSGSVASIAFHP
-129 TGHMLASGAADGTVN
+129 TEPMLASGANDGTVN
-144 LWNTNDGTLLRTF
+144 LWNTADGKLLRTF
-157 RGPRS
+157 RGPRG
-162 EVVSVVFDP
+162 EVVSVTFDP
-171 IGHTLAR
+171 AGNLLAR

-183 TVILWDILDG
+183 TLILWDILDG
-193 TVPRLFER
+193 AVPRLFER
-201 HRSPV
+201 HFFPV
-206 SSVGFEPAGRMLAI
+206 SSVGFEPNGRMLAI
-220 GSLDNTVKLWDIPNS
+220 GSLDNTVKLWDVPNS

-250 MSFHQRRPLF
+250 LSFHQRRPLF

-300 PHLAAAGARL
+300 PRLAAAGARL
-310 SLYELDLDVLFG
+310 SLYDLDLDVLLG
-322 ERQRSRLS
+322 EQRQRSATTQT
-330 RSVRYVNAKVVLVG
+330 VHYVNAKVVLVG

-357 SGRPFEPT
+357 SGQPFAPT
-365 DSTAGRQVLA
+365 DSTAGRQVWA
-375 LGNTEDELPGERR
+375 LGTAEDEVPGERK

-426 ETDPLA
+426 ETDPLS

-446 RGGDEA
+446 RQGGEA
-452 VPLTKLIVSARA
+452 VPLSKFLVSARA

-472 KQRLDTLIKEFD
+472 KERLDELIKGLD

-497 QIEELR
+497 QIAELR
-503 AAIERAIRWDELP
+503 AAIERAIPWDELP
-516 TVTSSELF
+516 TVTSSQLF

-529 HLLEVKNTG
+529 YLLEVKSTG
-538 RLLAPAGQLFDEF
+538 QLLAPAGPLFDEF
-551 ARQHPEA
+551 VRRHPEA
-558 MAEDDDLRADFDVCI
+558 SAEDDDLRADFDVCI

-601 ASAMVIAAK
+601 ASAMVIAGK
-610 NEPDGL
+610 NEPDGF
-616 GSIDEETAL
+616 GSIDEEAAL
-625 TGQFYVPEDQKI
+625 TGQFHVPEDEKI
-637 ADHKQEQLLLH
+637 GDPKQEQLLLH
-648 ATVEELVRYGLALRE
+648 ATVEELVRFDLALRE
-663 SAADGRYLAFPSQ
+663 NAADGRYLAFPSQ
-676 LNRDYAEAPDPPGK
+676 FNRDYAEAPDPPGK

-713 SQLFE
+713 SQMFE
-718 TARTEM
+718 TARSEM

-729 VFTAR
+729 IFTAR
-734 AGGKCGI
+734 TGGKCGI
-741 YLYEFGEGRARL
+741 YLQEFGEGRGRL
-753 LLFFDGATEETRFH
+753 LLFFDGASEETRFH
-767 FEEYVL
+767 FEEYIL
-773 AHVGRRAL
+773 AHLSRRAL
-781 CGTVQFVRLFVC
+781 YGTVQLVRLFVC
-793 GNCGTAVPDPYV
+793 GICGTPVPDPYV
-805 EALRSQGKDVFS
+805 EALRRQGKDVFS

-822 TVTIIDRRETL
+822 TVAIADPKEALAQRYPSQID
-833 ARRYT
+833 
-838 SQVEAMDLAA
+838 SMDLAA

-860 ANAETHSSRF
+860 ANAETQSARF

-883 VFTDVV
+883 VFTDVI
-889 DSTDLGERMRDER
+889 DSTALGERIRDER
-902 MYEIRQSH
+902 MYEVRQSH

-923 YEIRTIGDSV
+923 CEIRTIGDSV
-933 MAAFRSVAAALDYA
+933 MAAFRSASAALDYA
-947 RALCGDRGPPQLRI
+947 RALCADPGPAQLRL

-966 IGPLQIEE
+966 IGPLQIEK

-1006 IDGLGARRHQELR
+1006 IDVLGARRHEELE
-1019 WRRHENMELK
+1019 WQRHEGVELK
-1029 GFAGAFALWSVS
+1029 GFVGAYTLWSLSNTAS
-1041 DTLSASAQ
+1041 D

>member
-1 MPRRRVKPRAANVP
+1 MRMRSGRPRAASVP
-15 PGVGLRRALE
+15 SGVGLLRALE

-37 PALQQLAGG
+37 PELHKLAGG

-51 VTLWDTADGKRLRTF
+51 VTVWDTANGRVLRTF
-66 EWRRGPFE
+66 ERRRGTFE
-74 WQRSEI
+74 WQRSEV
-80 ASVAFDPAGRR
+80 ASVAFDRAGRM
-91 LASGSANGTVTL
+91 LASGSTNGAVSI
-103 WDTATGELIRT
+103 WDTTSGELLHS
-114 FPAQSGNVASVAFHP
+114 FAGEGGSVASVAFHP
-129 TGHMLASGAADGTVN
+129 TEQMLAGGADDGSVS
-144 LWNTNDGTLLRTF
+144 LWDTTDGKLLRTF

-171 IGHTLAR
+171 TGRVLAR
-178 ASADG
+178 GSTDG
-183 TVILWDILDG
+183 TIILWNTTNG
-193 TVPRLFER
+193 TLPRLFER
-201 HRSPV
+201 YRSPV
-206 SSVGFEPAGRMLAI
+206 SSVGFEPTGRMLAI
-220 GSLDNTVKLWDIPNS
+220 GSLDNTVKLWDVPNS

-250 MSFHQRRPLF
+250 LSFHQRRPLF

-288 YRFRGLSFHPSL
+288 YRFQGLCFHPSL
-300 PHLAAAGARL
+300 PRLAAAGARL
-310 SLYELDLDVLFG
+310 SLYELDLDVLLG
-322 ERQRSRLS
+322 ERQPSPLS
-330 RSVRYVNAKVVLVG
+330 RTVHYVNAKVVLVG

-357 SGRPFEPT
+357 SGRPFQAT
-365 DSTAGRQVLA
+365 DSTAGRQVWA
-375 LGNTEDELPGERR
+375 LGTSEDEVPGERR

-414 VAVALVVFDARS
+414 VVVAMVVFDARS

-432 GVVHWDRALRAAHQ
+432 GVVHWERALRVAHQ
-446 RGGDEA
+446 RQGSEA
-452 VPLTKLIVSARA
+452 VPLTKFLVSARA

-472 KQRLDTLIKEFD
+472 KERLEELIKEFD
-484 FAGYYATS
+484 FAGYFATS
-492 AKEGW
+492 AREGW
-497 QIEELR
+497 QIDELR
-503 AAIERAIRWDELP
+503 AAIERTIPWDELP
-516 TVTSSELF
+516 TVTSTELF

-529 HLLEVKNTG
+529 YLLEVKNSG
-538 RLLAPAGQLFDEF
+538 RLLAPAGQLFVEF
-551 ARQHPEA
+551 ARRYPEA
-558 MAEDDDLRADFDVCI
+558 IAEDDDLRDDFDVCI

-601 ASAMVIAAK
+601 ASALVIAAK

-616 GSIDEETAL
+616 GSIDEVTAL
-625 TGQFYVPEDQKI
+625 TGEFHVPEEERIGDP
-637 ADHKQEQLLLH
+637 KQEQVLLH
-648 ATVEELVRYGLALRE
+648 AMVEELVRYDLALRE
-663 SAADGRYLAFPSQ
+663 SAADGRYLVFPSQ
-676 LNRDYAEAPDPPGK
+676 FNRDYAEAPDPPGK
-690 AVAVSFEGPTQSIYA
+690 AVSITFDGPTQSIYA

-718 TARTEM
+718 TARAEM

-729 VFTAR
+729 IFTAR

-741 YLYEFGEGRARL
+741 YLQEFGEGRGRL
-753 LLFFDGATEETRFH
+753 LLFFDRATEETRFH

-773 AHVGRRAL
+773 AHVNRRAL
-781 CGTVQFVRLFVC
+781 YGTVQLSRLFVC
-793 GNCGTAVPDPYV
+793 RNCGTPVPDPYV
-805 EALRSQGKDVFS
+805 EALRSQGKEVFS

-822 TVTIIDRRETL
+822 TVAIVDPKEIL
-833 ARRYT
+833 ARRYP
-838 SQVEAMDLAA
+838 SQVESMDLAA

-860 ANAETHSSRF
+860 ANAETHSLRF

-889 DSTDLGERMRDER
+889 DSTALGERMRDER
-902 MYEIRQSH
+902 MYEVRQAH
-910 FAQSRKLIAQHKG
+910 FAQSRRLTARYKG

-933 MAAFRSVAAALDYA
+933 MAAFRSAAAALDYA
-947 RALCGDRGPPQLRI
+947 RALYTDPGQPELRL

-993 GAEIWLSEQAKAD
+993 SAEIWLSEQAKAD
-1006 IDGLGARRHQELR
+1006 IDVLGARRHEELH
-1019 WRRHENMELK
+1019 WQRHDKVRLK
-1029 GFAGAFALWSVS
+1029 GFAGAFTLWSVS
-1041 DTLSASAQ
+1041 PV

>member
-1 MPRRRVKPRAANVP
+1 VP
-15 PGVGLRRALE
+15 PGVGLLRALE
-25 WNHRAIKCVAFD
+25 WNHRAVKCVAFD
-37 PALQQLAGG
+37 PGLQKLASG

-51 VTLWDTADGKRLRTF
+51 VTIWDTSDGKLLQTLERQ
-66 EWRRGPFE
+66 RGAFE
-74 WQRSEI
+74 WQRAQV
-80 ASVAFDPAGRR
+80 ASVAFDGAGRM
-91 LASGSANGTVTL
+91 LATGSTNGAVSI
-103 WDTATGELIRT
+103 WDTASGELLHT
-114 FPAQSGNVASVAFHP
+114 VPGEHGSVASVAFHP
-129 TGHMLASGAADGTVN
+129 TDQILASGADDGTVSLRDTAN
-144 LWNTNDGTLLRTF
+144 GKLLRTF
-157 RGPRS
+157 RGPRG
-162 EVVSVVFDP
+162 EVVSVVFNP
-171 IGHTLAR
+171 TGRILAR

-183 TVILWDILDG
+183 TVILWDTRNGAL
-193 TVPRLFER
+193 PRLFER

-206 SSVGFEPAGRMLAI
+206 CSVGFEPTGRTLAI
-220 GSLDNTVKLWDIPNS
+220 GSLDNTVKLWDVPS
-235 KLRRILEGHRGSVVA
+235 GKQLYPKLRRILEGHRGSVVA
-250 MSFHQRRPLF
+250 LSFHQSRPLF

-288 YRFRGLSFHPSL
+288 YRFRGLCFHPSL
-300 PHLAAAGARL
+300 PRLAAAGARL
-310 SLYELDLDVLFG
+310 SLYELDLDVLLG
-322 ERQRSRLS
+322 ERQPSPTSRT
-330 RSVRYVNAKVVLVG
+330 VHYVNAKVVLVG

-357 SGRPFEPT
+357 SGRPFQAT
-365 DSTAGRQVLA
+365 DSTAGRQVWA
-375 LGNTEDELPGERR
+375 LGTSEDEMAGERR

-414 VAVALVVFDARS
+414 VAVAMVVFDARS

-432 GVVHWDRALRAAHQ
+432 GVVHWERALRAAHQ
-446 RGGDEA
+446 RQGSEA
-452 VPLTKLIVSARA
+452 VPLTKFLVSART

-472 KQRLDTLIKEFD
+472 KERLDELTKELN
-484 FAGYYATS
+484 FAGYFATS
-492 AKEGW
+492 AKERW
-497 QIEELR
+497 QIDELR
-503 AAIERAIRWDELP
+503 AAIERAIPWDELP

-529 HLLEVKNTG
+529 YLLEVKKTG
-538 RLLAPAGQLFDEF
+538 RLLAPVGQLFVEF
-551 ARQHPEA
+551 ARRHPEA
-558 MAEDDDLRADFDVCI
+558 IAEDDDLRTDFDVCI

-601 ASAMVIAAK
+601 ASALVIAAK

-625 TGQFYVPEDQKI
+625 TGQFHVPEEERIGDR
-637 ADHKQEQLLLH
+637 KQEQVLLH
-648 ATVEELVRYGLALRE
+648 AMVEELVRYDLALRE
-663 SAADGRYLAFPSQ
+663 SAADGRYLVFPSQ
-676 LNRDYAEAPDPPGK
+676 FNRDYAEAPDPPGK
-690 AVAVSFEGPTQSIYA
+690 AVNITFEGPTQSIYA

-729 VFTAR
+729 IFTAR

-741 YLYEFGEGRARL
+741 YLQEFGEGRGRL
-753 LLFFDGATEETRFH
+753 LLFFDGASEETRFH

-773 AHVGRRAL
+773 AHITRRAL
-781 CGTVQFVRLFVC
+781 YGTVRLSRLFVC
-793 GNCGTAVPDPYV
+793 RNCDTPVPDRYV

-822 TVTIIDRRETL
+822 TVAIADPKETL
-833 ARRYT
+833 ARRYP
-838 SQVEAMDLAA
+838 SQVESMDLAA

-860 ANAETHSSRF
+860 ANAETHSARF

-889 DSTDLGERMRDER
+889 DSTALGERMRDER
-902 MYEIRQSH
+902 MYEVRQAH
-910 FAQSRKLIAQHKG
+910 FAQSRKLTTQYKG

-933 MAAFRSVAAALDYA
+933 MTAFRSASAALDYA
-947 RALCGDRGPPQLRI
+947 RALCADPGSPELQL

-987 VVGAIK
+987 VVSVIK
-993 GAEIWLSEQAKAD
+993 RPEIWLSEQAKAD
-1006 IDGLGARRHQELR
+1006 IDVLGARRHEELR
-1019 WRRHENMELK
+1019 WERHDNIELK
-1029 GFAGAFALWSVS
+1029 GFAGSFTLWSVS
-1041 DTLSASAQ
+1041 VV

>member
-1 MPRRRVKPRAANVP
+1 M
-15 PGVGLRRALE
+15 RRALE
-25 WNHRAIKCVAFD
+25 WNHRAIKCAAFD
-37 PALQQLAGG
+37 PALEKLAGG

-51 VTLWDTADGKRLRTF
+51 VTLWDTIDGKLLRTF
-66 EWRRGPFE
+66 EWRRSPFE
-74 WQRSEI
+74 WRRSEV
-80 ASVAFDPAGRR
+80 ASVAFDPTGRR
-91 LASGSANGTVTL
+91 LACGSASGTVNL
-103 WDTATGELIRT
+103 WDTANGELLHT
-114 FPAQSGNVASVAFHP
+114 FPTEGRNAASIAFDAA
-129 TGHMLASGAADGTVN
+129 GHMLASGTDDGAVN
-144 LWNTNDGTLLRTF
+144 LWDANSGKLLRTF
-157 RGPRS
+157 RGPRGETAS
-162 EVVSVVFDP
+162 LVFDP
-171 IGHTLAR
+171 TGRILAKGG
-178 ASADG
+178 ADG
-183 TVILWDILDG
+183 TVIFWDTASG
-193 TVPRLFER
+193 TLSRLFENY
-201 HRSPV
+201 RSPI
-206 SSVGFEPAGRMLAI
+206 SSIGFEPSGGMLAI
-220 GSLDNTVKLWDIPNS
+220 GSLDNTVKLWDVPNS
-235 KLRRILEGHRGSVVA
+235 RLRRILEGHRGSVVA
-250 MSFHQRRPLF
+250 LSFHKRRPLF
-260 ATMGWDDTIRIWSS
+260 ATMGWDDTIRIWNS

-288 YRFRGLSFHPSL
+288 YRFRSLRFHPSL
-300 PHLAAAGARL
+300 PRLAAAGARL
-310 SLYELDLDVLFG
+310 AFYELDLEVLLG
-322 ERQRSRLS
+322 ERRRSERSRT
-330 RSVRYVNAKVVLVG
+330 VHYANAKVVLVG

-357 SGRPFEPT
+357 GGRQFAPT
-365 DSTAGRQVLA
+365 DSTAGRQVWA
-375 LGNTEDELPGERR
+375 LGTSEDELPGERR

-432 GVVHWDRALRAAHQ
+432 GVIHWERALRAAHQ
-446 RGGDEA
+446 RQGEQA
-452 VPLTKLIVSARA
+452 VPLAKFLVSARA

-472 KQRLDTLIKEFD
+472 KERLEALVKEFN

-497 QIEELR
+497 QIDELR
-503 AAIERAIRWDELP
+503 TAIEDAIPWDELP

-529 HLLEVKNTG
+529 YLLEAKETG
-538 RLLAPAGQLFDEF
+538 RLLVPAAQLFHEF

-558 MAEDDDLRADFDVCI
+558 TAEDDDLRADFDVCI

-601 ASAMVIAAK
+601 ASALVIAAR

-616 GSIDEETAL
+616 GSIDEEMAL
-625 TGQFYVPEDQKI
+625 TGHFHVPEDQRI
-637 ADHKQEQLLLH
+637 SDSKQEQLLLH
-648 ATVEELVRYGLALRE
+648 ATVEELVRYDLALRE

-676 LNRDYAEAPDPPGK
+676 FNRDYAEAPDPPGK

-729 VFTAR
+729 LFTAH

-741 YLYEFGEGRARL
+741 YLQELGEGRGRL
-753 LLFFDGATEETRFH
+753 LLFFDGASEETRFH
-767 FEEYVL
+767 FEEYAL

-781 CGTVQFVRLFVC
+781 HGTVQLVRLFVC
-793 GNCGTAVPDPYV
+793 ENCSTPVPDPYV
-805 EALRSQGKDVFS
+805 SALRSQGKDVFS

-822 TVTIIDRRETL
+822 TVSIVDPGEVL
-833 ARRYT
+833 ARRYP
-838 SQVEAMDLAA
+838 SQVAAMDLAA

-889 DSTDLGERMRDER
+889 GSTALGERMRDER
-902 MYEIRQSH
+902 MYEVQQSH
-910 FAQSRKLIAQHKG
+910 FAQSRKLIVRYKG

-947 RALCGDRGPPQLRI
+947 RALYADPGAPELRL

-987 VVGAIK
+987 VVSAIK

-1006 IDGLGARRHQELR
+1006 IDVLGARRHEELQ
-1019 WRRHENMELK
+1019 WHRHNHVELK
-1029 GFAGAFALWSVS
+1029 GFAGTFTLWSI
-1041 DTLSASAQ
+1041 AHA

>member
-1 MPRRRVKPRAANVP
+1 MPRTSGRSRAASGVP

-37 PALQQLAGG
+37 PGLQKLASG
-46 GLDGT
+46 GLDGA
-51 VTLWDTADGKRLRTF
+51 VTLWDTVDGKLLRTF
-66 EWRRGPFE
+66 EWRRSPFE
-74 WQRSEI
+74 WQRSEV
-80 ASVAFDPAGRR
+80 ASVAFDPAGRK
-91 LASGSANGTVTL
+91 LASGSANGTVNL
-103 WDTATGELIRT
+103 WDTANGELLYA
-114 FPAQSGNVASVAFHP
+114 FPRQSGSIASVAFHP
-129 TGHMLASGAADGTVN
+129 TEHMLASGANDGTIN
-144 LWNTNDGTLLRTF
+144 LWNTTDGKLLRTF
-157 RGPRS
+157 RGPRG
-162 EVVSVVFDP
+162 EVVSVIFDP
-171 IGHTLAR
+171 TGHLLAR

-201 HRSPV
+201 HFFPV
-206 SSVGFEPAGRMLAI
+206 SSVGFEPTGRMLAI
-220 GSLDNTVKLWDIPNS
+220 GSLDNTVKLWDVPAS

-250 MSFHQRRPLF
+250 LSFHQSRPLF

-288 YRFRGLSFHPSL
+288 YRFRGLCFHPSL
-300 PHLAAAGARL
+300 PRLAAAGARL
-310 SLYELDLDVLFG
+310 SLYELDLDVLLG
-322 ERQRSRLS
+322 ERQQRSPATRT
-330 RSVRYVNAKVVLVG
+330 VHYVNAKVVLVG

-357 SGRPFEPT
+357 SGRPFQAT
-365 DSTAGRQVLA
+365 DSTAGRQVWELD
-375 LGNTEDELPGERR
+375 NSEDEIPGERR

-414 VAVALVVFDARS
+414 VAVAMVVFDARS

-432 GVVHWDRALRAAHQ
+432 GVVHWERALRVAHQ
-446 RGGDEA
+446 RQGSEA
-452 VPLTKLIVSARA
+452 IPLTKFLVSARA

-472 KQRLDTLIKEFD
+472 RERLDELIKEFN

-492 AKEGW
+492 AREGW

-503 AAIERAIRWDELP
+503 AAIERAIPWDELP

-529 HLLEVKNTG
+529 YLVEVKKNG
-538 RLLAPAGQLFDEF
+538 RLLAPARQLFGEF
-551 ARQHPEA
+551 ARQYPEA
-558 MAEDDDLRADFDVCI
+558 ITEDDDLRADFDVCI

-601 ASAMVIAAK
+601 ASALVIAAK

-616 GSIDEETAL
+616 GSIDEEAAL
-625 TGQFYVPEDQKI
+625 TGQFHVPDDQRI
-637 ADHKQEQLLLH
+637 GDRKQEQVLLH
-648 ATVEELVRYGLALRE
+648 ATVEELVRFDLALRE
-663 SAADGRYLAFPSQ
+663 SAADGRYLVFPSQ
-676 LNRDYAEAPDPPGK
+676 FNRDYAEAPDPPGK
-690 AVAVSFEGPTQSIYA
+690 AVAVTFEGPTQSIYA

-718 TARTEM
+718 SARTEM

-729 VFTAR
+729 IFTAR

-741 YLYEFGEGRARL
+741 YLQEFGEGRGRL

-773 AHVGRRAL
+773 AHVNRRAL
-781 CGTVQFVRLFVC
+781 YETVQLVRLFVC
-793 GNCGTAVPDPYV
+793 GNCGTSVPDPYV
-805 EALRSQGKDVFS
+805 ELLREQGKDIFS

-822 TVTIIDRRETL
+822 AVAIVDPKEML
-833 ARRYT
+833 ARRYP
-838 SQVEAMDLAA
+838 SLVESMDLAA

-889 DSTDLGERMRDER
+889 GSTALGERMRDER
-902 MYEIRQSH
+902 MYEVRQTH
-910 FAQSRKLIAQHKG
+910 FAQSRKLIARCKG

-947 RALCGDRGPPQLRI
+947 RALSRDPGPPEVRL

-1006 IDGLGARRHQELR
+1006 IDVLGARRHEKLR
-1019 WRRHENMELK
+1019 WQRQDGIELK
-1029 GFAGAFALWSVS
+1029 GFTGAFTLWSVS
-1041 DTLSASAQ
+1041 HSL

>member
-1 MPRRRVKPRAANVP
+1 MPRTSGRSRAGGGIP

-37 PALQQLAGG
+37 PGLQKLAGG

-51 VTLWDTADGKRLRTF
+51 VTLWDTVDGKLLHTF
-66 EWRRGPFE
+66 EWRRSAFE
-74 WQRSEI
+74 WQRGEV
-80 ASVAFDPAGRR
+80 ASVAFDPAGRK
-91 LASGSANGTVTL
+91 LASGSANGTVNL
-103 WDTATGELIRT
+103 WDTASGELLYA
-114 FPAQSGNVASVAFHP
+114 FPRQSGSIASVAFHP
-129 TGHMLASGAADGTVN
+129 TEHLLASGADDGTVN
-144 LWNTNDGTLLRTF
+144 LWNTTDGKLLRTF
-157 RGPRS
+157 RGPRG
-162 EVVSVVFDP
+162 EVVSVIFDP
-171 IGHTLAR
+171 TGQTLAR

-183 TVILWDILDG
+183 TVILWDVLDG
-193 TVPRLFER
+193 AVPRLFER
-201 HRSPV
+201 HFFPV
-206 SSVGFEPAGRMLAI
+206 SSLGFQPNGRMLAI
-220 GSLDNTVKLWDIPNS
+220 GSLDNTVKLWDVPNS

-250 MSFHQRRPLF
+250 LSFHQRRPLF
-260 ATMGWDDTIRIWSS
+260 ATLGWDDTIRIWSS
-274 ETWDVVAVIQRHAR
+274 ETWEAVAVIQRHAR
-288 YRFRGLSFHPSL
+288 YRFRGLCFHPSL
-300 PHLAAAGARL
+300 PRLAAAGARL
-310 SLYELDLDVLFG
+310 SLYELDLDVLLG
-322 ERQRSRLS
+322 ERQHSPSSRT
-330 RSVRYVNAKVVLVG
+330 VHYVNAKVVLVG

-357 SGRPFEPT
+357 SGRPFQAT
-365 DSTAGRQVLA
+365 DSTAGRQVWG
-375 LGNTEDELPGERR
+375 LGTSEDEVAGERR

-432 GVVHWDRALRAAHQ
+432 GVVHWERALRAAHQ
-446 RGGDEA
+446 RQGSEA
-452 VPLTKLIVSARA
+452 VPLTKFLVSARA

-472 KQRLDTLIKEFD
+472 KERLDELIREFS

-497 QIEELR
+497 QIGELR
-503 AAIERAIRWDELP
+503 AAIEQAIPWDELP

-529 HLLEVKNTG
+529 HLLDVKKSG
-538 RLLAPAGQLFDEF
+538 RLLAPAHQLFGDF
-551 ARQHPEA
+551 VLRHPEA
-558 MAEDDDLRADFDVCI
+558 ITEDDDLHADFDVCV

-579 DLIRRLSFGDY
+579 DLIRQLSFGDY

-601 ASAMVIAAK
+601 ASALVIAAK

-625 TGQFYVPEDQKI
+625 TGQFHVPGEERIGDR
-637 ADHKQEQLLLH
+637 KQEQVLLH
-648 ATVEELVRYGLALRE
+648 AMVEELVRYDLALRE
-663 SAADGRYLAFPSQ
+663 SAADGRYLVFPSQ
-676 LNRDYAEAPDPPGK
+676 FNRDYAEAPDPPGK
-690 AVAVSFEGPTQSIYA
+690 AVAISFEGPTQSVYA

-718 TARTEM
+718 TGRTEM

-729 VFTAR
+729 IFTAR

-741 YLYEFGEGRARL
+741 YLQEFGEARGRL

-781 CGTVQFVRLFVC
+781 HGTLQLDRLFIC
-793 GNCGTAVPDPYV
+793 RNCGTPVPDPYV

-822 TVTIIDRRETL
+822 TVAIVDPKETL
-833 ARRYT
+833 TRRYP
-838 SQVEAMDLAA
+838 SQVESMDLAA

-889 DSTDLGERMRDER
+889 DSTALGERMRDER
-902 MYEIRQSH
+902 MYEVRQAH
-910 FAQSRKLIAQHKG
+910 FAQSRKLTSRYKG

-947 RALCGDRGPPQLRI
+947 RALCADPGPTELRL

-993 GAEIWLSEQAKAD
+993 RAEIWLSEQAKAD
-1006 IDGLGARRHQELR
+1006 IDVLGARRHEELL
-1019 WRRHENMELK
+1019 WQRHENVRLK
-1029 GFAGAFALWSVS
+1029 GFDGAFTLWSVS
-1041 DTLSASAQ
+1041 EA

>member
-1 MPRRRVKPRAANVP
+1 MPRSSGRARAAAGVP
-15 PGVGLRRALE
+15 PGVGVRRALE

-37 PALQQLAGG
+37 PALLKLAGG

-51 VTLWDTADGKRLRTF
+51 VALWDTVEGRLLRTL
-66 EWRRGPFE
+66 EWRRSSFE
-74 WQRSEI
+74 WQRGEV
-80 ASVAFDPAGRR
+80 ASLAFDPAGRR
-91 LASGSANGTVTL
+91 LASGSTNGAVNL
-103 WDTATGELIRT
+103 WDTASGELLYA
-114 FPAQSGNVASVAFHP
+114 FPRQSGSVASVAFHP
-129 TGHMLASGAADGTVN
+129 TGHMLASGANDGTVN
-144 LWNTNDGTLLRTF
+144 LWNATDGKLLRTF
-157 RGPRS
+157 RGPRG

-171 IGHTLAR
+171 TGHILAR

-193 TVPRLFER
+193 TIPRLFER
-201 HRSPV
+201 HFFPV
-206 SSVGFEPAGRMLAI
+206 SSVGFEPNGRMLAI
-220 GSLDNTVKLWDIPNS
+220 GSLDNTVKLWDVPNS

-250 MSFHQRRPLF
+250 LSFHQSRPLF

-288 YRFRGLSFHPSL
+288 YRFRGLCFHPSL

-310 SLYELDLDVLFG
+310 SLYELDLNVLLG
-322 ERQRSRLS
+322 ERERSPTS
-330 RSVRYVNAKVVLVG
+330 RTVHYVNAKVVLVG

-357 SGRPFEPT
+357 SGRPFQAT
-365 DSTAGRQVLA
+365 DSTAGRQVWA
-375 LGNTEDELPGERR
+375 LGTAEDEIAGERR

-414 VAVALVVFDARS
+414 VAVAMVVFDARS

-432 GVVHWDRALRAAHQ
+432 GVMHWERALRAAHQ
-446 RGGDEA
+446 RQGREA
-452 VPLTKLIVSARA
+452 VPLTKFLVSART

-472 KQRLDTLIKEFD
+472 KERLDEFVKELN
-484 FAGYYATS
+484 FAGYFATS
-492 AKEGW
+492 AREGW
-497 QIEELR
+497 QIDELR
-503 AAIERAIRWDELP
+503 AAIERAIPWNELP

-529 HLLEVKNTG
+529 YLLKVKETG
-538 RLLAPAGQLFDEF
+538 RLLAPAGQLFSEF
-551 ARQHPEA
+551 ARRHPEA
-558 MAEDDDLRADFDVCI
+558 LAEDDDLRADFDVCI

-601 ASAMVIAAK
+601 ASALVIAAK

-625 TGQFYVPEDQKI
+625 TGQFHVPEEERIGDR
-637 ADHKQEQLLLH
+637 KQEQVLLH
-648 ATVEELVRYGLALRE
+648 AMVEELVRYDLALRE
-663 SAADGRYLAFPSQ
+663 SAADGRYLVFPSQ
-676 LNRDYAEAPDPPGK
+676 FNRDYAEAPDPPGK
-690 AVAVSFEGPTQSIYA
+690 AVAITFEGPTQSIYA

-729 VFTAR
+729 IFTAR

-741 YLYEFGEGRARL
+741 YLQEFAEGRGRL
-753 LLFFDGATEETRFH
+753 LLFFDGASEETRFH

-773 AHVGRRAL
+773 AHVSRRAL
-781 CGTVQFVRLFVC
+781 YRTVQLSRLFVC
-793 GNCGTAVPDPYV
+793 RNCNTPVPDAYV
-805 EALRSQGKDVFS
+805 EVLRRQGKDAFS

-822 TVTIIDRRETL
+822 TVAIADPKETL
-833 ARRYT
+833 ARRYP
-838 SQVEAMDLAA
+838 SQVETMDLAA
-848 DRQRDFDAFVLS
+848 DQQRDFDAFVLS
-860 ANAETHSSRF
+860 ANAETRSSRF
-870 VEWAGDE
+870 AEWAGDE

-883 VFTDVV
+883 VFTDLV
-889 DSTDLGERMRDER
+889 DSTALGERMRDER
-902 MYEIRQSH
+902 MYEVRQAH
-910 FAQSRKLIAQHKG
+910 FAQSRMLTARYKG
-923 YEIRTIGDSV
+923 YEIRTVGDSV
-933 MAAFRSVAAALDYA
+933 MTAFRSASAALDYA
-947 RALCGDRGPPQLRI
+947 RALCADPGTAELRL

-993 GAEIWLSEQAKAD
+993 HAEIWLSEQAKAD
-1006 IDGLGARRHQELR
+1006 IEVLGARRHEELR
-1019 WRRHENMELK
+1019 WERHDGIELK
-1029 GFAGAFALWSVS
+1029 GFAGTSTLWSVS
-1041 DTLSASAQ
+1041 VA

>member
-1 MPRRRVKPRAANVP
+1 MPRASGRSRTGGGVP

-25 WNHRAIKCVAFD
+25 WNHRAVKCVAFD
-37 PALQQLAGG
+37 PALQKLAGG

-51 VTLWDTADGKRLRTF
+51 VTLWDTADGKLVHTF
-66 EWRRGPFE
+66 EWRRSAFE
-74 WQRSEI
+74 WQRGEVT
-80 ASVAFDPAGRR
+80 SVAFDRAGRM
-91 LASGSANGTVTL
+91 LASGSANGTVNL
-103 WDTATGELIRT
+103 WDTARGELLYALPR
-114 FPAQSGNVASVAFHP
+114 QSGSVASVAFHP
-129 TGHMLASGAADGTVN
+129 TEQLVASGANDGTVN
-144 LWNTNDGTLLRTF
+144 LWNTTDGKLLRTF
-157 RGPRS
+157 RGPRG
-162 EVVSVVFDP
+162 EVVSVIFDP
-171 IGHTLAR
+171 TGQTLAR

-193 TVPRLFER
+193 AVPRLFER
-201 HRSPV
+201 HFFPV
-206 SSVGFEPAGRMLAI
+206 SSVGFEPSGRTLAI
-220 GSLDNTVKLWDIPNS
+220 GSLDNTVKLWDLPNS

-250 MSFHQRRPLF
+250 LSFHSSQPLF

-274 ETWDVVAVIQRHAR
+274 ETWDMVAVIQRHAR

-300 PHLAAAGARL
+300 PRLAAAGARL
-310 SLYELDLDVLFG
+310 SLYDLDLDVLFG
-322 ERQRSRLS
+322 TPQPSATTRT
-330 RSVRYVNAKVVLVG
+330 VHYVNAKVVLVG

-357 SGRPFEPT
+357 SGRPFEAT
-365 DSTAGRQVLA
+365 DSTAGRQVWA
-375 LGNTEDELPGERR
+375 LGSSEDEIPGERK

-414 VAVALVVFDARS
+414 VAVAMVVFDARS

-432 GVVHWDRALRAAHQ
+432 GVVHWERALRVAHQ
-446 RGGDEA
+446 RQGGEA
-452 VPLTKLIVSARA
+452 VPLTKFLVSARA

-472 KQRLDTLIKEFD
+472 KERLDALIKEFD

-497 QIEELR
+497 QIDDLR
-503 AAIERAIRWDELP
+503 AAIERAIPWNELP

-524 ATIKS
+524 AMIKS
-529 HLLEVKNTG
+529 YLLDVKKSG
-538 RLLAPAGQLFDEF
+538 RLLAPARQLFDEF
-551 ARQHPEA
+551 IRQHPETIN
-558 MAEDDDLRADFDVCI
+558 EDDDLHADFDVCI

-601 ASAMVIAAK
+601 ASALVIAAK

-625 TGQFYVPEDQKI
+625 TGQFHVPGEERIGDR
-637 ADHKQEQLLLH
+637 KQEQVLLH
-648 ATVEELVRYGLALRE
+648 ATVEELVRYDLALRE
-663 SAADGRYLAFPSQ
+663 SAADGRYLVFPSQ
-676 LNRDYAEAPDPPGK
+676 FNRDYAEAPDPPGK
-690 AVAVSFEGPTQSIYA
+690 AVDISFEGPTQSIYA

-729 VFTAR
+729 IFTAR

-741 YLYEFGEGRARL
+741 YLQEFREGRGRL

-773 AHVGRRAL
+773 THVGRRAL
-781 CGTVQFVRLFVC
+781 DGTVQLNRLFVC
-793 GNCGTAVPDPYV
+793 RSCGTPVPGPYV
-805 EALRSQGKDVFS
+805 ELLRSQGKNVFS

-822 TVTIIDRRETL
+822 SVTIVDPKEAL
-833 ARRYT
+833 ARRYP
-838 SQVEAMDLAA
+838 SQIASMDLAA

-889 DSTDLGERMRDER
+889 DSTALGEQMRDER
-902 MYEIRQSH
+902 MYEVRQAH
-910 FAQSRKLIAQHKG
+910 FAQSRELTARYKG

-947 RALCGDRGPPQLRI
+947 RAVCADPGPPELRL

-993 GAEIWLSEQAKAD
+993 HAEIWLSEQAKAD
-1006 IDGLGARRHQELR
+1006 IDVLGARRHEELQ
-1019 WRRHENMELK
+1019 WHKHENIRLK
-1029 GFAGAFALWSVS
+1029 GFDGTFTLWSVS
-1041 DTLSASAQ
+1041 RA

>member
-1 MPRRRVKPRAANVP
+1 MP
-15 PGVGLRRALE
+15 PGVGLLRALE

-37 PALQQLAGG
+37 PGLRKLAGG

-51 VTLWDTADGKRLRTF
+51 VTLWDTVDGKLLHTFQWLRSA
-66 EWRRGPFE
+66 FE
-74 WQRSEI
+74 WQRSEV
-80 ASVAFDPAGRR
+80 ASVAFDPAGRM
-91 LASGSANGTVTL
+91 LASGSANGTVNL
-103 WDTATGELIRT
+103 WDTPSGELLHAL
-114 FPAQSGNVASVAFHP
+114 PAQGGRVASVVFHP
-129 TGHMLASGAADGTVN
+129 TEHMLASGADDGSVN
-144 LWNTNDGTLLRTF
+144 LWDTTDGKLLRTF
-157 RGPRS
+157 RGPRA
-162 EVVSVVFDP
+162 EVVGVVFDP
-171 IGHTLAR
+171 AGRILAR
-178 ASADG
+178 GSNDG
-183 TVILWDILDG
+183 TVILWDTTNG
-193 TVPRLFER
+193 TLPRLFER

-206 SSVGFEPAGRMLAI
+206 SSVGFEPSGRMLAI
-220 GSLDNTVKLWDIPNS
+220 GSLDNTVKLWEVPNS
-235 KLRRILEGHRGSVVA
+235 KQLYPKLRRILEGHRGSVVA
-250 MSFHQRRPLF
+250 LSFHQRRPLF

-300 PHLAAAGARL
+300 PRLAAAGARL
-310 SLYELDLDVLFG
+310 HLYELDLDVLLG
-322 ERQRSRLS
+322 EGQRPQISRT
-330 RSVRYVNAKVVLVG
+330 VHYVNAKVVLVG
-344 DTGVGKTGLSLVL
+344 DSGVGKTGLSLVL
-357 SGRPFEPT
+357 SRRPFQPT
-365 DSTAGRQVLA
+365 ESTAGRQVWTLD
-375 LGNTEDELPGERR
+375 TSEDALPGERR

-432 GVVHWDRALRAAHQ
+432 GVVHWERALRVAHQ
-446 RGGDEA
+446 RQGDEA
-452 VPLTKLIVSARA
+452 VPLVKILVSARA
-464 DRGGVPVS
+464 DRGGVPIS
-472 KQRLDTLIKEFD
+472 KERLDALIKELNFD
-484 FAGYYATS
+484 GYYATS

-497 QIEELR
+497 EIDDLR
-503 AAIERAIRWDELP
+503 AAIERGIPWDELP
-516 TVTSSELF
+516 TVTSSALF

-529 HLLEVKNTG
+529 FLLDVKTAG

-551 ARQHPEA
+551 AMRHPEA
-558 MAEDDDLRADFDVCI
+558 MAEGDDLRVDFDVCI

-601 ASAMVIAAK
+601 ASALVIAAK
-610 NEPDGL
+610 DEPDGL
-616 GSIDEETAL
+616 GSIAEEMAL
-625 TGQFYVPEDQKI
+625 TGHFHVPADQRTS
-637 ADHKQEQLLLH
+637 DRKQEQLLLH
-648 ATVEELVRYGLALRE
+648 ATVEELVRYDLALRE
-663 SAADGRYLAFPSQ
+663 SAADGRYLVFPSQ
-676 LNRDYAEAPDPPGK
+676 FNRDYEEAPEPPGK
-690 AVAVSFEGPTQSIYA
+690 AVAVAFEGPTQSIYA

-729 VFTAR
+729 IFTAR

-741 YLYEFGEGRARL
+741 YLQEFGEGRGRL
-753 LLFFDGATEETRFH
+753 LLFFDRATEETRFH
-767 FEEYVL
+767 FEEYLL
-773 AHVGRRAL
+773 AHVSRRAL
-781 CGTVQFVRLFVC
+781 EGTVQIVRLFVC
-793 GNCGTAVPDPYV
+793 GNCGTPVPDRYV
-805 EALRSQGKDVFS
+805 ELLREQGKDFFP

-822 TVTIIDRRETL
+822 SVAIIDPKETL
-833 ARRYT
+833 ARRYP
-838 SQVEAMDLAA
+838 SEVESMDLAA

-860 ANAETHSSRF
+860 ANAETRSWRF
-870 VEWAGDE
+870 IEWAGDE

-889 DSTDLGERMRDER
+889 GSTAMGERMRDER
-902 MYEIRQSH
+902 MYEVRQAH
-910 FAQSRKLIAQHKG
+910 FVQSRKLIAQYKG
-923 YEIRTIGDSV
+923 HEIRTIGDSF

-947 RALCGDRGPPQLRI
+947 RALSADPGPPELRL

-1006 IDGLGARRHQELR
+1006 IEVLGARRHEELQ
-1019 WRRHENMELK
+1019 WQRHDGVELK
-1029 GFAGAFALWSVS
+1029 GFAGTFALWSVS
-1041 DTLSASAQ
+1041 NSGLA

>member
-1 MPRRRVKPRAANVP
+1 MPRTSGRSRAGGGVP
-15 PGVGLRRALE
+15 LGVGVRRALE

-37 PALQQLAGG
+37 PALQKLAGG

-51 VTLWDTADGKRLRTF
+51 VTLWNTADGKLLRMF
-66 EWRRGPFE
+66 EWRRSAFE

-91 LASGSANGTVTL
+91 LASGSANGAVHL
-103 WDTATGELIRT
+103 WDTASGELLYA
-114 FPAQSGNVASVAFHP
+114 FPRQSGSIASVAFHP
-129 TGHMLASGAADGTVN
+129 TGHMLASGADDGTVN
-144 LWNTNDGTLLRTF
+144 LWNATDGKLLRTF
-157 RGPRS
+157 RGPRG
-162 EVVSVVFDP
+162 EVVSVIFDP
-171 IGHTLAR
+171 TGHILAR
-178 ASADG
+178 ATADG

-193 TVPRLFER
+193 TVPRLFEKYFF
-201 HRSPV
+201 PV
-206 SSVGFEPAGRMLAI
+206 SSVDFEPNGRMLAI
-220 GSLDNTVKLWDIPNS
+220 GSLDNTVKLWDVPSS

-250 MSFHQRRPLF
+250 LSFHQSRPLF

-288 YRFRGLSFHPSL
+288 YRFRGLCFHPSL
-300 PHLAAAGARL
+300 PRLAAAGARL
-310 SLYELDLDVLFG
+310 SLYELDLDVLLG
-322 ERQRSRLS
+322 ETQRSPAS
-330 RSVRYVNAKVVLVG
+330 RTVHYVNAKVVLVG

-357 SGRPFEPT
+357 SGRPFQATE
-365 DSTAGRQVLA
+365 STAGRQVCA
-375 LGNTEDELPGERR
+375 LGTTEDETPGERR

-408 QLHLSE
+408 QLHLNE
-414 VAVALVVFDARS
+414 VAVAMVVFDARS

-432 GVVHWDRALRAAHQ
+432 GVVHWERALRAAHQ
-446 RGGDEA
+446 RQGSEA
-452 VPLTKLIVSARA
+452 VPLTKFLVSARA

-472 KQRLDTLIKEFD
+472 KERLDELVKQFD

-497 QIEELR
+497 QVDELR
-503 AAIERAIRWDELP
+503 AAIEQAIPWDELT

-529 HLLEVKNTG
+529 HLLEVKKSG
-538 RLLAPAGQLFDEF
+538 RLLAPAGQLFGDF
-551 ARQHPEA
+551 ALRHPEA
-558 MAEDDDLRADFDVCI
+558 ITDDDDLHADFDVCV

-601 ASAMVIAAK
+601 ASALVIAAK

-625 TGQFYVPEDQKI
+625 TGQFHVPGEERIGDR
-637 ADHKQEQLLLH
+637 KQEQVLLH
-648 ATVEELVRYGLALRE
+648 AMVEELVRYDLALRE
-663 SAADGRYLAFPSQ
+663 NAADGRYLAFPSQ
-676 LNRDYAEAPDPPGK
+676 FNRDYAEAPDPPGK

-729 VFTAR
+729 IFTAR
-734 AGGKCGI
+734 AGGRCGI
-741 YLYEFGEGRARL
+741 YLQEFGEGRGRL
-753 LLFFDGATEETRFH
+753 LLFFDGASEETRFH
-767 FEEYVL
+767 FEEYIL
-773 AHVGRRAL
+773 AHLSRRAL
-781 CGTVQFVRLFVC
+781 YGTVQLVRLFVC
-793 GNCGTAVPDPYV
+793 GNCGTPVPDPYV
-805 EALRSQGKDVFS
+805 EALRRQGKDVFF

-822 TVTIIDRRETL
+822 TVAIADPKEALAQRYPSEID
-833 ARRYT
+833 
-838 SQVEAMDLAA
+838 SMDLAA

-860 ANAETHSSRF
+860 ANAETQSARF

-883 VFTDVV
+883 VFTDVI
-889 DSTDLGERMRDER
+889 DSTALGERIRDER
-902 MYEIRQSH
+902 MYEVRQSH

-933 MAAFRSVAAALDYA
+933 MAAFRSASAALDYA
-947 RALCGDRGPPQLRI
+947 RALCADPGP
-961 RAGIH
+961 A
-966 IGPLQIEE
+966 
-974 GDVFGRT
+974 
-981 VNFAAR
+981 
-987 VVGAIK
+987 
-993 GAEIWLSEQAKAD
+993 
-1006 IDGLGARRHQELR
+1006 
-1019 WRRHENMELK
+1019 
-1029 GFAGAFALWSVS
+1029 
-1041 DTLSASAQ
+1041 